1 MMRIESFSLNVGG
14 SLLVAF
20 ETNLGRLL
28 ADAENRIVTGLLFSS
43 DGDDGGGVLLPELCA
58 SLLLSFAD
66 PDEEVP
72 VKFGL
77 GVSSTWKE
85 RETLI

>member
-28 ADAENRIVTGLLFSS
+28 ADAEKRIVTGLLFSS

-58 SLLLSFAD
+58 LLLLEFTD
-66 PDEEVP
+66 PDEEELF
-72 VKFGL
+72 KFGL
-77 GVSSTWKE
+77 DLSSTWE
-85 RETLI
+85 EHETPI